1 MGRARDQGPW
11 GVQGTRSMA
20 TRTGKQGVEW
30 QSGHGVAICLVVLA
44 DRTHREGTSETAFF
58 SSGNKLQC
66 STETNAT
73 VGLRQKPRWSGFELS
88 RLTWVPKR
96 TS

>member
-1 MGRARDQGPW
+1 
-11 GVQGTRSMA
+11 
-20 TRTGKQGVEW
+20 
-30 QSGHGVAICLVVLA
+30 VAICLVA
-44 DRTHREGTSETAFF
+44 HTDRRHRDGIIETAFF
-58 SSGNKLQC
+58 SSGNKLKY

-73 VGLRQKPRWSGFELS
+73 VGLRQKPRWRSFELS